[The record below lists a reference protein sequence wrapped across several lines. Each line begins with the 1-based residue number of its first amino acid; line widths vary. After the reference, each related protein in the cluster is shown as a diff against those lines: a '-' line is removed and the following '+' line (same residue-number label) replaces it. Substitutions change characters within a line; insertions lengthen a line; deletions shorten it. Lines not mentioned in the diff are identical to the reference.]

1 MQKKKKTNNSIA
13 YIILY
18 VMYIILK
25 YIQSVLNGQIARTQ
39 FTEKEKR
46 KKNVIQSSVANT
58 RVG

>member
-1 MQKKKKTNNSIA
+1 
-13 YIILY
+13 
-18 VMYIILK
+18 MYIILK